1 MNRAFHAEGGGEK
14 WVSDIICLR
23 TQGDWVYLTVVLDL
37 FDRKIIGRAFS
48 DDMETV
54 HTAIAAL
61 EMAFAK
67 GPVREGLRGVQY

>member
-1 MNRAFHAEGGGEK
+1 
-14 WVSDIICLR
+14 
-23 TQGDWVYLTVVLDL
+23 VYLTVVLDL